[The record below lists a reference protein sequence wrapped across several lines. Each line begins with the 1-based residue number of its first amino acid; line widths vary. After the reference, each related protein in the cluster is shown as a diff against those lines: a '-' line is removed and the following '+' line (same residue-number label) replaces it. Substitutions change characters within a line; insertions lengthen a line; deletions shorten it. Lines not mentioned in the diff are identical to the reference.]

1 MLLHQSQP
9 RGFLFPF
16 KFMAVGQFN
25 PGHGFK
31 DTQNGC
37 LIDLAIADLLIAMRT
52 GLQVQLK
59 RRDSSPKALIVHWLQ
74 PCLNVINISEFSHG
88 FKVSRCDSVMQK
100 AVRDGG
106 WI

>member
-9 RGFLFPF
+9 RDFLFPF
-16 KFMAVGQFN
+16 EFMAIGQFN

-37 LIDLAIADLLIAMRT
+37 LIDFAIADLLIAMRT

-59 RRDSSPKALIVHWLQ
+59 RRDRPKSP
-74 PCLNVINISEFSHG
+74 
-88 FKVSRCDSVMQK
+88 DSPLAPAMSQHHQY
-100 AVRDGG
+100 
-106 WI
+106 I